1 MSRVALLVGVLL
13 ALAAAGAAA
22 LIVISAPSFNMAL
35 YAVGASEKSA
45 YIIAVAVVAA
55 VLALI
60 GMRPGTRVISFAAI
74 LIAIATM
81 IVALTPG
88 AQALRLA
95 GEKRVNLDFGRYLGS
110 DIEKE
115 AKGNPKKT
123 VPYATV
129 DGHALEADVY
139 VAGGG
144 KGSGTTRPIVVV
156 HGGGWSSGDKGD
168 ASRFSQWLA
177 DNARATVFDIAY
189 RTSPQ
194 PNWKAA
200 VGDVKCA
207 IAWVKSHAT
216 DPDWN
221 IDVAK
226 VTLLGRSAGGHLA
239 LLAAY
244 TPGDPKLPPSC
255 AIEGAAAAKPE
266 AKPDDKAP
274 AENKA
279 AAEPQG
285 VDTRVEAVIAYYA
298 PTDLAWGFAHPGNQ
312 SAYDIAAK
320 IRGFV
325 GSPPD
330 GAADLYKLLSP
341 TERVTAAAPRT
352 FLIHGGRDQMIP
364 KQHMELMADKLHAAE
379 VRHET
384 LLIPYAQHGFDFV
397 FGGFSEQIVEVV
409 LLRFL
414 QAVR

>member
-1 MSRVALLVGVLL
+1 MSRVALLLGVLL
-13 ALAAAGAAA
+13 ALVAAGAAA
-22 LIVISAPSFNMAL
+22 LIVISAPSFNLAL
-35 YAVGASEKSA
+35 YAIGASEKSA
-45 YIIAVAVVAA
+45 YIIAAAVVAA

-74 LIAIATM
+74 LVAIATM

-110 DIEKE
+110 DVEKE

-123 VPYATV
+123 VTYATV
-129 DGHALEADVY
+129 EGRALEADVY
-139 VAGGG
+139 VS
-144 KGSGTTRPIVVV
+144 KSGSSAPTRPVVMI
-156 HGGGWSSGDKGD
+156 HGGGWAAGNKGD
-168 ASRFSQWLA
+168 AAQFSQWLA
-177 DNARATVFDIAY
+177 DHAHATVFDIAY
-189 RTSPQ
+189 RTAPL

-207 IAWVKSHAT
+207 IGWVKTHPT
-216 DPDWN
+216 DPDWAV
-221 IDVAK
+221 DPAK

-244 TPGDPKLPPSC
+244 TPGDAKLPPSC
-255 AIEGAAAAKPE
+255 PIAGAGAGD
-266 AKPDDKAP
+266 AKPDAQVDEKAATDAQKKQAP
-274 AENKA
+274 APINTA
-279 AAEPQG
+279 
-285 VDTRVEAVIAYYA
+285 VESVIAYYA

-312 SAYDIAAK
+312 SVYDVAAK

-325 GSPPD
+325 GASPD

-341 TERVTAAAPRT
+341 TERVTADAPRT

-364 KQHMELMADKLHAAE
+364 KQHMELMADKLHAAG

-409 LLRFL
+409 VLRFL
-414 QAVR
+414 EGR